1 MTGLSPLT
9 PVRFVLAV
17 VAVIALVV
25 NLPAQQAPSR
35 PAAAKAAPST
45 SKPLR
50 GFKIRVASQASGEEL
65 NQQTDL
71 WVLEVRFK
79 PLRLISV
86 NLTDPKTGKKTK
98 QLVWYLVYRAV
109 KRPLPFKGDPNGVNP
124 QNVYDQSP
132 GEPLFAPEFTLI
144 TNDNDS
150 QKIYSDDILPEAQ
163 AAIAARE
170 RLPQLKNSV
179 QVVGP
184 VPKVT
189 PIDAK
194 QDNAPI
200 YGVVTWKGIDARTD
214 FVTIYMSGFSN
225 GYRHVRGP
233 VPFNTLSQALAKG
246 QVQRTTAI
254 WNGDTTQNWTN
265 MHDLLETSKTNPLK
279 KQAIEAAS
287 WFVVVN
293 PSASGPPAGS
303 ILWRKTLVQRY
314 WRPGDAIDQD
324 EAEFFMKGPNDEVF
338 DPRWVYR
345 PEAPPVRVRA
355 AVPAAATPPAQPS
368 TAETAARELL
378 AHLNAGRF
386 AKATMT
392 FSPEVLKAL
401 PADKLQALWQT
412 LQAQAGAFQSVAK
425 TAKETTIQAN
435 QVVDLMCAF
444 EKTPL
449 ILRVSYN
456 NKKQVVGLF
465 FLPPPKP
472 KPATPKKATGADS
485 PRPTSN

>member
-1 MTGLSPLT
+1 MTGLSLLT
-9 PVRFVLAV
+9 PVRFALAIL
-17 VAVIALVV
+17 AVIAISA
-25 NLPAQQAPSR
+25 NLPAQQPAPAKT
-35 PAAAKAAPST
+35 PPVAA
-45 SKPLR
+45 KPLR
-50 GFKIRVASQASGEEL
+50 GFKIRVSSQASGEEL

-109 KRPLPFKGDPNGVNP
+109 NRPLPFKGDPNGVNP
-124 QNVYDQSP
+124 QNVFDPTP

-184 VPKVT
+184 VPKAT
-189 PIDAK
+189 PVDAK

-233 VPFNTLSQALAKG
+233 VPFNTLSQALAQG
-246 QVQRTTAI
+246 QLRRTTAL

-265 MHDLLETSKTNPLK
+265 MHDLLETSKTNLLK
-279 KQAIEAAS
+279 KQAIEAAN
-287 WFVVVN
+287 WFFVVK

-324 EAEFFMKGPNDEVF
+324 EAEFFTKGPNDEVF
-338 DPRWVYR
+338 EPRWIYR
-345 PEAPPVRVRA
+345 PEAAPLASRA
-355 AVPAAATPPAQPS
+355 TKPATKPAAKPASQTSP
-368 TAETAARELL
+368 AETAARDLL
-378 AHLNAGRF
+378 ADLIAGRF
-386 AKATMT
+386 TKAAMT

-401 PADKLQALWQT
+401 PADKLKALWQT
-412 LQAQAGAFQSVAK
+412 LQAQAGAYQSVDKSATVK
-425 TAKETTIQAN
+425 TVQAN
-435 QVVDLMCAF
+435 QVVDLLCTF

-449 ILRVSYN
+449 ILRVAFN
-456 NKKQVVGLF
+456 NKKQVAGFF

-472 KPATPKKATGADS
+472 KPATPKAPGADS
-485 PRPTSN
+485 PKPTPN